1 MSSRPNSHRPRGL
14 ARREALLVAAIEI
27 VAERGTGA
35 ATHRAIAERAG
46 VPASTTTYF
55 FASIRELV
63 LEAMRHFTA
72 ARVEELAAASAVF
85 AEGDSD
91 PRVVADFFA
100 QALCATPS
108 EQQIAQFEAYLGAS
122 RARDPEDRSAV
133 AEMMEAFETL
143 AATALESVGT
153 PGGEALA
160 PLFLALVD
168 GFALRRIATGEPS
181 DPALLADAFYRLFI
195 SYRDQ
200 PYEPAPQPAGAT

>member
-1 MSSRPNSHRPRGL
+1 MSSRPTSHRPRGL

-55 FASIRELV
+55 FSSIRELV

-85 AEGDSD
+85 AERDSD
-91 PRVVADFFA
+91 PRIVADFFA
-100 QALCATPS
+100 QALCATPT
-108 EQQIAQFEAYLGAS
+108 EQQIAQFEAYLGSA
-122 RARDPEDRSAV
+122 RARNDEDRSAV
-133 AEMMEAFETL
+133 KEMVGAFDKLAE
-143 AATALESVGT
+143 TALGSVGT
-153 PGGEALA
+153 PGGGELA

-168 GFALRRIATGEPS
+168 GFALRRIATGTPS
-181 DPALLADAFYRLFI
+181 DPALLSDAFYRLFV
-195 SYRDQ
+195 SYRDR
-200 PYEPAPQPAGAT
+200 PYEPEPEAAVTT